1 MPLIF
6 FSNFVIV
13 MINISNW
20 TSCRTIQ
27 GVIVLVISNWPR
39 ALRSADFEIT
49 RLITPWILT
58 LLGPITIT
66 KLLWNRS
73 QLTAVLQNYCIFCSI
88 RQPFKSEESFQ
99 KIDLDLYTELQF
111 HLPFCREKR
120 DFVSGGAAAGVA
132 GITLPSSET
141 YFTQVYFTPVTVP
154 KEPI

>member
-1 MPLIF
+1 MSYNSG
-6 FSNFVIV
+6 SNRARNFKL
-13 MINISNW
+13 
-20 TSCRTIQ
+20 TSRF
-27 GVIVLVISNWPR
+27 
-39 ALRSADFEIT
+39 ALGRFWNYSPDYS
-49 RLITPWILT
+49 LNCT